1 LKVVGGWI
9 NEPDEPY
16 EVDLGGWGDQFV
28 LCEFLEGFEAQNKFL
43 GVFFGQNRFIKV
55 HKVH

>member
-1 LKVVGGWI
+1 LEIGGWI

-16 EVDLGGWGDQFV
+16 EADSGGWGDQFV
-28 LCEFLEGFEAQNKFL
+28 LCEFLAGFGTQNKFL
-43 GVFFGQNRFIKV
+43 GVFLGQNRFIKV